1 MLPDIKVHM
10 ATLKSQSSMKAQL
23 NIELVWLLTGLP
35 KNMLLKAGVQLLV
48 SKGSHVSLHWH
59 SAKILPSGLPSCND
73 PSGPMTMLLML
84 SLDWF
89 AKTVINAESKRPWN
103 GYDTRLLLSLSA
115 ITWQNASATILI
127 AHTLQCGCLLV
138 RPQQGDKTATRT
150 RLLPFGAG
158 SFQVSS
164 VQLLWILCI
173 LN

>member
-1 MLPDIKVHM
+1 M

-23 NIELVWLLTGLP
+23 NIELVWLLTGLQ

-48 SKGSHVSLHWH
+48 SKGSHIVSLHWH

-89 AKTVINAESKRPWN
+89 AKTLINAESKRPWS
-103 GYDTRLLLSLSA
+103 GYDTRLLVSLSA
-115 ITWQNASATILI
+115 ITWQNTSAMIPL
-127 AHTLQCGCLLV
+127 LGCLLV

-164 VQLLWILCI
+164 VQLLWILCV